1 MTHDKISIA
10 PEAGTAIGLQ
20 CPRLRRPPLDP
31 SALTATPW
39 DDPHAKARMGD
50 AILSFIAR
58 GMPRSGFTKAL
69 YRRLSMMFGFIAC
82 YNQQGF
88 WDTHFETTDARAAF
102 LEQIVRWP
110 CWGAPDATWCDVE
123 REIATRIRAQ
133 GLVAS
138 YQQAARR
145 ERTQQEREMLAHLL
159 EKYGPEVSGPMQS
172 RSPEQMGLL

>member
-1 MTHDKISIA
+1 MRIIPRCRCQGRRVQWRSTKTGA
-10 PEAGTAIGLQ
+10 LK
-20 CPRLRRPPLDP
+20 CRWLCRLRVQ
-31 SALTATPW
+31 W
-39 DDPHAKARMGD
+39 KFYH
-50 AILSFIAR
+50 
-58 GMPRSGFTKAL
+58 
-69 YRRLSMMFGFIAC
+69 
-82 YNQQGF
+82 GF
-88 WDTHFETTDARAAF
+88 WGTHFETTDARAAF